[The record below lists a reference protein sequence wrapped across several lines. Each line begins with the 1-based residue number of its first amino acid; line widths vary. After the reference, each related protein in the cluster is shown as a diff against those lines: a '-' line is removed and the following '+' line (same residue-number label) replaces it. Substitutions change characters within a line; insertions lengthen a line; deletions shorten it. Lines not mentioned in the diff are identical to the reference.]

1 MGSVNKATVTW
12 SFETDVMCQR
22 SACETLRYTLLA
34 TVERQTAIN
43 LDSDGLSMEA
53 EIFDEFWTVFY
64 LGTFSLTRTIPQFT
78 KVWAGTPS
86 PLDARSS
93 EAEFEQ
99 HFRRFTKEVADLNTR
114 CFEPFTYD
122 LEYSEC

>member
-64 LGTFSLTRTIPQFT
+64 LGTFSLARTIPQFT

-93 EAEFEQ
+93 DAEFEQ

-114 CFEPFTYD
+114 CFKPFTYD

>member
-43 LDSDGLSMEA
+43 LDSNGLSMEA
-53 EIFDEFWTVFY
+53 EIFVEFWTVFY

-78 KVWAGTPS
+78 KVWAGTQTNAKDGPI
-86 PLDARSS
+86 LH
-93 EAEFEQ
+93 EQ
-99 HFRRFTKEVADLNTR
+99 QQGSLLLVRGGAQ
-114 CFEPFTYD
+114 CG
-122 LEYSEC
+122 